1 MTKHFTLSRANPT
14 DSRMMETVY
23 WEPILVE
30 IFCLLRTMKSATGLQ
45 RNL

>member
-1 MTKHFTLSRANPT
+1 MTKQFTLSRANPT

-23 WEPILVE
+23 WEPMLIE
-30 IFCLLRTMKSATGLQ
+30 IFFLFRTMKRATGLQ